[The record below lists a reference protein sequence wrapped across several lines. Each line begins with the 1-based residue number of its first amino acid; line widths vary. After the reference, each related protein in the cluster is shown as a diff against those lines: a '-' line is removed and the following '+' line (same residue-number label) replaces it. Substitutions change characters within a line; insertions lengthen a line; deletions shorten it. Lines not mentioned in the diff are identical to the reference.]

1 MDKVKGRSVSPL
13 ARPKSGRT
21 PQVIPTLKFVQLLP
35 PPVCSRRDISVDKGR
50 GIVDDGGEDE
60 GEGGGVRVLPT
71 AWAPSHVL

>member
-1 MDKVKGRSVSPL
+1 M
-13 ARPKSGRT
+13 
-21 PQVIPTLKFVQLLP
+21 IPTLKFVQLLP